1 MGPRRV
7 GPRRAGPERL
17 RGPPASHDNPREL
30 RTCTFQGLALQTPPK
45 FHEKTPKREKKERK
59 LWRERKKSAKF
70 WAPHPS
76 GLHPSGLPPFSGC
89 IAHQFGKDCPTQP
102 YFPPFCIFG
111 SFGES
116 YLLLQVLGEDTAL
129 AWSGEAPK
137 ESIEQSLC

>member
-1 MGPRRV
+1 MVAKGW
-7 GPRRAGPERL
+7 GPEGWGPEG
-17 RGPPASHDNPREL
+17 RGPNGFGGRRLHTTTPENSERAHFRAWRFKHHQNSTKRHPRE
-30 RTCTFQGLALQTPPK
+30 R
-45 FHEKTPKREKKERK
+45 RKKENCGGRG
-59 LWRERKKSAKF
+59 KKARNF
-70 WAPHPS
+70 
-76 GLHPSGLPPFSGC
+76 GLPTPRDSPFSGC